1 MKTFLVIAL
10 AQMAD
15 VATTFTALWLFP
27 YNAAEA
33 NPLMGRVIDA
43 GPVPA
48 IALKVGVAALC
59 TLCLRIMRPPKA
71 IHAAFVLFFSLAVIV
86 PAINNTY
93 IIIKILNRLG

>member
-27 YNAAEA
+27 LHAEEA
-33 NPLMGRVIDA
+33 NPIAARLIDA

-48 IALKVGVAALC
+48 IAVKIGVAALC
-59 TLCLRIMRPPKA
+59 ALSLRIMRPTRVV
-71 IHAAFVLFFSLAVIV
+71 HTAFVLFCILTGIL

-93 IIIKILNRLG
+93 IIIEILNRLG